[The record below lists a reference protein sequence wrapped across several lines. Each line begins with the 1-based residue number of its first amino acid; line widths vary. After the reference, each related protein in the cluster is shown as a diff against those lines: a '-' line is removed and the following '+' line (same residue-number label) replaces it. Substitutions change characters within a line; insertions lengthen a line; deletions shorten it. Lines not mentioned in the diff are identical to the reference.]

1 MASLL
6 GNSVIIHIIRED
18 NSVKT
23 TTNYLILNQA
33 CADLLMTLLD
43 LFYISLLGSPSKNQR
58 FGGLFGLITC
68 KLSLAIVFIP
78 AVFSVWILVAIAIE
92 RFYAV
97 TRPFRSSPVSKHLKK
112 TILILWIWSVSSSA
126 NEIVNGIVGKHE
138 GNNYCYISDTWF
150 RVRFSFGT
158 ALNVAL
164 PILIISV
171 LYIIVC
177 YKLWSREVPGEGT
190 SQNQRQIEALKTAKK
205 VTRMMIAIVVLYI
218 LCRFPLDIY
227 FVLTFGSF
235 VGMNTNMFFFVNWL
249 ITAYSALNPYIYL
262 VFNQLFRNKFKD
274 LLERC
279 FRKVTIRQVVPRASR
294 VRTNIT

>member
-6 GNSVIIHIIRED
+6 GNSVIIHIIRKE
-18 NSVKT
+18 NSMKT
-23 TTNYLILNQA
+23 TTNYLILHQA
-33 CADLLMTLLD
+33 CADLLITTLD
-43 LFYISLLGSPSKNQR
+43 VVYTFLLSGPTRNQW

-68 KLSLAIVFIP
+68 KLSLAIMFIP

-177 YKLWSREVPGEGT
+177 PWSREVPGEGT
-190 SQNQRQIEALKTAKK
+190 SQNQRQIEALKSAKK

-235 VGMNTNMFFFVNWL
+235 VGINTNMFFFVNWL

-274 LLERC
+274 LLGRC
-279 FRKVTIRQVVPRASR
+279 FRKVTIRQVVPLASR